1 MTNSM
6 KGTFD
11 MNINVALDGPSGAGK
26 STIAK
31 AVAKKLEYVYVDTGA
46 LYRTIAYYVVS
57 NGIDPKDEEP
67 VTACLDKISVKL
79 GYVGG
84 AQHVMLNGEDV
95 SDKIRT
101 PEISMGAS
109 AVSAIPKV
117 REFLFGLQQDIAK
130 HNNIIMDGR
139 DIGTV
144 VLPNAQVKIF
154 LTATAEERA
163 NRRFKELQ
171 EKGDPSTY
179 EQVLEDIKQR
189 DYNDTHRD
197 IAPLKK
203 ADDAVE
209 VDSTKMSLDEVINE
223 IVRII
228 KEKTSGTNSGSGEK
242 TSSRATRELMP
253 VRPIT
258 KKKKLFFL
266 KLFFYNLLRY
276 ITIFVYHCYYNI
288 KWEGKENVPKDGGN
302 IFASNHR
309 SYQDPVFTALGCPV
323 PISYMAKEEL
333 FHKNVFFTGL
343 IKLFGAFPVV
353 RGKGDMQV
361 IETSIDKLEMGR
373 NLEIFPEGTRS
384 KDGKVGKGKTGVA
397 LIAAVAQT
405 KVIPVGINFEGEKL
419 KFRSKVVVRYG
430 KPIIPSEIGV
440 TGTSAKDL
448 KVIKNE
454 IMKSITELV
463 H

>member
-1 MTNSM
+1 MVIM
-6 KGTFD
+6 K
-11 MNINVALDGPSGAGK
+11 INVALDGPSGAGK

-46 LYRTIAYYVVS
+46 LYRTIAYYVIS
-57 NGIDPKDEEP
+57 NGFDAKDENA
-67 VTACLDKISVKL
+67 VVSCLDKINVKL
-79 GYVGG
+79 KYISG

-117 REFLFGLQQDIAK
+117 REFLFDLQQDIAK

-209 VDSTKMSLDEVINE
+209 VDSTKMTLDEVIDA
-223 IVRII
+223 IVKII
-228 KEKTSGTNSGSGEK
+228 NDKTAGESGSGDDSGEK
-242 TSSRATRELMP
+242 KSIRATRELMP
-253 VRPIT
+253 VRPIS
-258 KKKKLFFL
+258 KKKRLSFVKI
-266 KLFFYNLLRY
+266 FFYNLLRY

-309 SYQDPVFTALGCPV
+309 SYQDPVFTALGARV

-361 IETSIDKLEMGR
+361 IDTSIEKLEKGR

-430 KPIIPSEIGV
+430 KPIIPAEIGV
-440 TGTSAKDL
+440 TGTTAKNL
-448 KVIKNE
+448 KIIKNE
-454 IMKSITELV
+454 IMKGITELV

>member
-1 MTNSM
+1 MNEM
-6 KGTFD
+6 K
-11 MNINVALDGPSGAGK
+11 INVALDGPSGAGK

-46 LYRTIAYYVVS
+46 LYRALAYHVISTGTDLKDEAAVVS
-57 NGIDPKDEEP
+57 S
-67 VTACLDKISVKL
+67 LDNINVELKYI
-79 GYVGG
+79 GG
-84 AQHVMLNGEDV
+84 AQHVMLEGEDV

-117 REFLFGLQQDIAK
+117 RELLLDLQKDIARK
-130 HNNIIMDGR
+130 NNIIMDGR

-144 VLPNAQVKIF
+144 VLPKAQVKIF

-209 VDSTKMSLDEVINE
+209 VDSTKMTLDEVIDE

-228 KEKTSGTNSGSGEK
+228 REKTGESSGNSSGEK
-242 TSSRATRELMP
+242 TSLRATRELMP
-253 VRPIT
+253 VRPIS
-258 KKKKLFFL
+258 KKKKLTFI

-276 ITIFVYHCYYNI
+276 ITIFVYKCYYNI

-309 SYQDPVFTALGCPV
+309 SYQDPVFTALGARV

-361 IETSIDKLEMGR
+361 IDTSIEKLEKGR

-405 KVIPVGINFEGEKL
+405 KVIPVGINFQGEKL
-419 KFRSKVVVRYG
+419 KFRSKVIVRYG

-448 KVIKNE
+448 KKIKNE

>member
-1 MTNSM
+1 MS
-6 KGTFD
+6 
-11 MNINVALDGPSGAGK
+11 INVALDGPSGAGK

-46 LYRTIAYYVVS
+46 LYRTIAYYVIS
-57 NGIDPKDEEP
+57 NGIDPKDEGAVVE
-67 VTACLDKISVKL
+67 CLGKIDVRL
-79 GYVGG
+79 EYVGG
-84 AQHVMLNGEDV
+84 AQHVMLGGEDV

-117 REFLFGLQQDIAK
+117 REFLFDLQKDIAK

-144 VLPNAQVKIF
+144 VLPDAQVKIF
-154 LTATAEERA
+154 LTASAQERA

-179 EQVLEDIKQR
+179 EQVLEDIRQR

-203 ADDAVE
+203 ADDAIE
-209 VDSTKMSLDEVINE
+209 VDSTKMSLDEVIDT
-223 IVRII
+223 IVKII
-228 KEKTSGTNSGSGEK
+228 KDKTGGNDGGEGR
-242 TSSRATRELMP
+242 TSTRSTRELMP

-258 KKKKLFFL
+258 KKKKLTFI

-309 SYQDPVFTALGCPV
+309 SYQDPVFTALGARV

-361 IETSIDKLEMGR
+361 IDTSIEKLEKGR

-419 KFRSKVVVRYG
+419 RFRSKVVVRYG

-440 TGTSAKDL
+440 TGTTAKDL
-448 KVIKNE
+448 KKIKNE
-454 IMKSITELV
+454 IMDSITELV

>member
-1 MTNSM
+1 M
-6 KGTFD
+6 K
-11 MNINVALDGPSGAGK
+11 INVALDGPSGAGK

-31 AVAKKLEYVYVDTGA
+31 AVAKKLGYVYVDTGA
-46 LYRTIAYYVVS
+46 LYRTIAYHVIS
-57 NGIDPKDEEP
+57 GGIDPKDEIEA
-67 VTACLDKISVKL
+67 VAALDQINISL
-79 GYVGG
+79 EYISG
-84 AQHVMLNGEDV
+84 AQHVILNGDDV

-117 REFLFGLQQDIAK
+117 REFLFDLQKDIAK
-130 HNNIIMDGR
+130 KNNVIMDGR

-154 LTATAEERA
+154 LTASAEERA

-189 DYNDTHRD
+189 DYNDTHRET
-197 IAPLKK
+197 APLRK

-209 VDSTKMSLDEVINE
+209 VDSTSMTLEQVIDE

-228 KEKTSGTNSGSGEK
+228 KEKTSGGSDEADGGEK
-242 TSSRATRELMP
+242 KASRAGRELMP

-258 KKKKLFFL
+258 KKKKLTFV

-309 SYQDPVFTALGCPV
+309 SYQDPVFTALGARV

-333 FHKNVFFTGL
+333 FHKNVFFTAL

-361 IETSIDKLEMGR
+361 IDTSIEKLEKGR

-405 KVIPVGINFEGEKL
+405 KVIPVGINFKGEKL
-419 KFRSKVVVRYG
+419 RFRSKVVVRYG
-430 KPIIPSEIGV
+430 KPIVPAEIGV

-448 KVIKNE
+448 KKIKNE
-454 IMKSITELV
+454 IMDRITELV

>member
-1 MTNSM
+1 MVIM
-6 KGTFD
+6 K
-11 MNINVALDGPSGAGK
+11 INVALDGPSGAGK

-46 LYRTIAYYVVS
+46 LYRTIAYYVIS
-57 NGIDPKDEEP
+57 SGFDAKDENA
-67 VTACLDKISVKL
+67 VVSCLGKINVKL
-79 GYVGG
+79 EYIGG

-209 VDSTKMSLDEVINE
+209 VDSTKMTLDEVIDA
-223 IVRII
+223 IVKII
-228 KEKTSGTNSGSGEK
+228 NDKTAGESGSGDDSGEK
-242 TSSRATRELMP
+242 KSIRATRELMP
-253 VRPIT
+253 VRPIS
-258 KKKKLFFL
+258 KKKRLSFVKI
-266 KLFFYNLLRY
+266 FFYNLLRY

-309 SYQDPVFTALGCPV
+309 SYQDPVFTALGARV

-361 IETSIDKLEMGR
+361 IDTSIEKLEKGR

-430 KPIIPSEIGV
+430 KPIIPAEIGV
-440 TGTSAKDL
+440 TGTTAKDL
-448 KVIKNE
+448 KIIKNE
-454 IMKSITELV
+454 IMKGITELV

>member
-1 MTNSM
+1 M
-6 KGTFD
+6 K
-11 MNINVALDGPSGAGK
+11 INVALDGPSGAGK

-46 LYRTIAYYVVS
+46 LYRTIAYYVIS
-57 NGIDPKDEEP
+57 NGFDAKDENA
-67 VTACLDKISVKL
+67 VVSCLDKINVKL
-79 GYVGG
+79 KYISG

-117 REFLFGLQQDIAK
+117 REFLFDLQQDIAK

-209 VDSTKMSLDEVINE
+209 VDSTKMTLDEVIDA
-223 IVRII
+223 IVKII
-228 KEKTSGTNSGSGEK
+228 NDKTAGESGSGDDSGEK
-242 TSSRATRELMP
+242 KSIRATRELMP
-253 VRPIT
+253 VRPIS
-258 KKKKLFFL
+258 KKKRLSFVKI
-266 KLFFYNLLRY
+266 FFYNLLRY

-309 SYQDPVFTALGCPV
+309 SYQDPVFTALGARV

-361 IETSIDKLEMGR
+361 IDTSIEKLEKGR

-430 KPIIPSEIGV
+430 KPIIPAEIGV
-440 TGTSAKDL
+440 TGTTAKDL
-448 KVIKNE
+448 KIIKNE
-454 IMKSITELV
+454 IMKGITELV

>member
-1 MTNSM
+1 M
-6 KGTFD
+6 K
-11 MNINVALDGPSGAGK
+11 INVALDGPSGAGK

-46 LYRTIAYYVVS
+46 LYRTIAYYVIS
-57 NGIDPKDEEP
+57 NGVDTKDEGA
-67 VTACLDKISVKL
+67 VAACLDKIGVSL
-79 GYVGG
+79 EYIGG

-109 AVSAIPKV
+109 AVSAMPKV

-130 HNNIIMDGR
+130 KNNIIMDGR

-189 DYNDTHRD
+189 DYNDMHRD

-209 VDSTKMSLDEVINE
+209 VDSTKMTLDEVIDE

-228 KEKTSGTNSGSGEK
+228 KEKTAGGESGKGEGK
-242 TSSRATRELMP
+242 SETRATRELMP
-253 VRPIT
+253 VRPI
-258 KKKKLFFL
+258 KKKSPTII

-309 SYQDPVFTALGCPV
+309 SYQDPVFTALACRV

-361 IETSIDKLEMGR
+361 IDTSIEKLEKGR

-405 KVIPVGINFEGEKL
+405 KVIPVGINFQGEKL

-440 TGTSAKDL
+440 TGANAKDL
-448 KVIKNE
+448 KKIKTE

>member
-1 MTNSM
+1 M
-6 KGTFD
+6 K
-11 MNINVALDGPSGAGK
+11 INVALDGPSGAGK

-46 LYRTIAYYVVS
+46 LYRTIAYYVIS
-57 NGIDPKDEEP
+57 NGVDTKDESA
-67 VTACLDKISVKL
+67 VTGCLDKISISL
-79 GYVGG
+79 EYIGG
-84 AQHVMLNGEDV
+84 AQHVVLNGEDV

-109 AVSAIPKV
+109 AVSAMPKV

-130 HNNIIMDGR
+130 KNNIIMDGR

-189 DYNDTHRD
+189 DYNDMHRD

-203 ADDAVE
+203 ADDAIE
-209 VDSTKMSLDEVINE
+209 VDSTRMTLDEVIDE

-228 KEKTSGTNSGSGEK
+228 KEKTAGGDSGKGEGK
-242 TSSRATRELMP
+242 SETRATRELMP
-253 VRPIT
+253 VRPI
-258 KKKKLFFL
+258 KKKSPTII

-276 ITIFVYHCYYNI
+276 LTLFAYHCYYNI

-309 SYQDPVFTALGCPV
+309 SYQDPVFTALACRV

-361 IETSIDKLEMGR
+361 IDTSIEKLEKGR

-405 KVIPVGINFEGEKL
+405 KVIPVGINFQGEKL

-440 TGTSAKDL
+440 TGTNAKDL
-448 KVIKNE
+448 KKIKTE

>member
-1 MTNSM
+1 MVIM
-6 KGTFD
+6 K
-11 MNINVALDGPSGAGK
+11 INVALDGPSGAGK

-31 AVAKKLEYVYVDTGA
+31 AVAKRLEYVYVDTGA
-46 LYRTIAYYVVS
+46 LYRTIAYYVIS
-57 NGIDPKDEEP
+57 NGFDAKDENA
-67 VTACLDKISVKL
+67 VVSCLDKINVKL
-79 GYVGG
+79 EYISG

-117 REFLFGLQQDIAK
+117 REFLFDLQQDIAK

-209 VDSTKMSLDEVINE
+209 VDSTKMTLDEVIDA
-223 IVRII
+223 IVKII
-228 KEKTSGTNSGSGEK
+228 NDKTAGESGSGDDSGEK
-242 TSSRATRELMP
+242 KSIRATRELMP
-253 VRPIT
+253 VRPIS
-258 KKKKLFFL
+258 KKKRLSFVKI
-266 KLFFYNLLRY
+266 FFYNLLRY

-309 SYQDPVFTALGCPV
+309 SYQDPVFTALGARV

-361 IETSIDKLEMGR
+361 IDTSIEKLEKGR

-430 KPIIPSEIGV
+430 KPIIPAEIGV
-440 TGTSAKDL
+440 TGTTAKDL
-448 KVIKNE
+448 KIIKNE
-454 IMKSITELV
+454 IMKGITELV

>member
-1 MTNSM
+1 MLM
-6 KGTFD
+6 K
-11 MNINVALDGPSGAGK
+11 INVALDGPSGAGK

-31 AVAKKLEYVYVDTGA
+31 AVAKELEYVYVDTGA
-46 LYRTIAYYVVS
+46 LYRTVAYYVIS
-57 NGIDPKDEEP
+57 K
-67 VTACLDKISVKL
+67 SVKPDDENAVADCL
-79 GYVGG
+79 GDIDVKLAYVDG

-109 AVSAIPKV
+109 AVSAIPRV
-117 REFLFGLQQDIAK
+117 REFLFDLQKDIAK

-144 VLPNAQVKIF
+144 VLPDAQVKIF

-179 EQVLEDIKQR
+179 EKVLEDIKQR
-189 DYNDTHRD
+189 DYNDTHRET
-197 IAPLKK
+197 APLKK

-209 VDSTKMSLDEVINE
+209 VDSTHMTLEEVIKE

-228 KEKTSGTNSGSGEK
+228 KEKTAGGTQGGGSGK
-242 TSSRATRELMP
+242 ASRELMP
-253 VRPIT
+253 VRPIS
-258 KKKKLFFL
+258 KKKKLTFI
-266 KLFFYNLLRY
+266 KLFIYNLLRY

-309 SYQDPVFTALGCPV
+309 SYQDPVFTALGARV

-333 FHKNVFFTGL
+333 FHKNIFFTGL

-361 IETSIDKLEMGR
+361 IDTSIEKLEKGR

-430 KPIIPSEIGV
+430 KPIVPSEIGV
-440 TGTSAKDL
+440 TGTTAKDL
-448 KVIKNE
+448 KIMKNE

>member
-1 MTNSM
+1 M
-6 KGTFD
+6 K
-11 MNINVALDGPSGAGK
+11 INVALDGPSGAGK

-46 LYRTIAYYVVS
+46 LYRTIAYYVIS
-57 NGIDPKDEEP
+57 NGVDKKDEGA
-67 VTACLDKISVKL
+67 VAACLDKINVSL
-79 GYVGG
+79 EYIGG

-130 HNNIIMDGR
+130 KNNIIMDGR

-209 VDSTKMSLDEVINE
+209 VDSTKLTLDEVIDE

-228 KEKTSGTNSGSGEK
+228 KEKTAGGDSGKGEGK
-242 TSSRATRELMP
+242 SETRATRELMP
-253 VRPIT
+253 VRPI
-258 KKKKLFFL
+258 KKKSPTII

-276 ITIFVYHCYYNI
+276 LTLFAYHCYYNI

-309 SYQDPVFTALGCPV
+309 SYQDPVFTALACRV

-361 IETSIDKLEMGR
+361 IDTSIEKLEKGR

-405 KVIPVGINFEGEKL
+405 KVIPVGINFQGEKL

-440 TGTSAKDL
+440 TGTNAKDL
-448 KVIKNE
+448 KKIKTE

>member
-1 MTNSM
+1 MS
-6 KGTFD
+6 
-11 MNINVALDGPSGAGK
+11 INVALDGPSGAGK

-46 LYRTIAYYVVS
+46 LYRTIAYCVIS
-57 NGIDPKDEEP
+57 NGIDPKDEGAVVE
-67 VTACLDKISVKL
+67 CLGKIDVRL
-79 GYVGG
+79 EYVGG
-84 AQHVMLNGEDV
+84 AQHVMLGGEDV

-109 AVSAIPKV
+109 TVSAIPKV
-117 REFLFGLQQDIAK
+117 REFLFDLQKDIAK

-144 VLPNAQVKIF
+144 VLPDAQVKIF
-154 LTATAEERA
+154 LTASAQERA

-179 EQVLEDIKQR
+179 EQVLEDIRQR

-203 ADDAVE
+203 ADDAIE
-209 VDSTKMSLDEVINE
+209 VDSTKMSLDEVIDT
-223 IVRII
+223 IVKII
-228 KEKTSGTNSGSGEK
+228 KDKTGGNDGGEGR
-242 TSSRATRELMP
+242 TSTRSTRELMP

-258 KKKKLFFL
+258 KKKKLTFI

-309 SYQDPVFTALGCPV
+309 SYQDPVFTALGARV

-361 IETSIDKLEMGR
+361 IDTSIEKLEKGR

-419 KFRSKVVVRYG
+419 RFRSKVVVRYG

-440 TGTSAKDL
+440 TGTTAKDL
-448 KVIKNE
+448 KKIKNE
-454 IMKSITELV
+454 IMDSITELV

>member
-1 MTNSM
+1 
-6 KGTFD
+6 

-46 LYRTIAYYVVS
+46 LYRTIAYHVIS
-57 NGIDPKDEEP
+57 EGIDPKDEIK
-67 VTACLDKISVKL
+67 VTGALGEINIRLEYIS
-79 GYVGG
+79 G
-84 AQHVMLNGEDV
+84 AQHVLLNGNDV

-117 REFLFGLQQDIAK
+117 RDFLFDLQRDIAK
-130 HNNIIMDGR
+130 KNNVIMDGR

-154 LTATAEERA
+154 LTASAEERA

-171 EKGDPSTY
+171 EKGDSSTY

-189 DYNDTHRD
+189 DYNDTHRET
-197 IAPLKK
+197 APLKK

-209 VDSTKMSLDEVINE
+209 VDSTSMSLEQVIDK
-223 IVRII
+223 IVSII
-228 KEKTSGTNSGSGEK
+228 KEKTLGGNDETDSGEK
-242 TSSRATRELMP
+242 KTSHASRELMP
-253 VRPIT
+253 PRPIS
-258 KKKKLFFL
+258 KKKHLNFFHV
-266 KLFFYNLLRY
+266 FFYNFLRY
-276 ITIFVYHCYYNI
+276 IVVFFYHCFYNI
-288 KWEGKENVPKDGGN
+288 KWEGKQNVPKDGGN

-309 SYQDPVFTALGCPV
+309 SYQDPVFTALGARI

-333 FHKNVFFTGL
+333 FHKNIFFTAL
-343 IKLFGAFPVV
+343 IKIFGAFPVE
-353 RGKGDMQV
+353 RGKGDMTV
-361 IETSIDKLEMGR
+361 IDTSIEKLENGR

-397 LIAAVAQT
+397 LVAAVAQT
-405 KVIPVGINFEGEKL
+405 KVVPVGINFKGEKL
-419 KFRSKVVVRYG
+419 KFRSKVVIRYG

-440 TGTSAKDL
+440 TGTTAKDL
-448 KVIKNE
+448 KIIKNE
-454 IMKSITELV
+454 IMKRITELV

>member
-1 MTNSM
+1 MVIM
-6 KGTFD
+6 K
-11 MNINVALDGPSGAGK
+11 INVALDGPSGAGK

-46 LYRTIAYYVVS
+46 LYRTIAYYVIS
-57 NGIDPKDEEP
+57 NGFDAKDENA
-67 VTACLDKISVKL
+67 VVSCLDKINVKL
-79 GYVGG
+79 EYIGG

-117 REFLFGLQQDIAK
+117 REFLFDLQQDIAK

-209 VDSTKMSLDEVINE
+209 VDSTKMTLDEVIDA
-223 IVRII
+223 IVKII
-228 KEKTSGTNSGSGEK
+228 NDKTAGESGSNYSGEK
-242 TSSRATRELMP
+242 KSIRATRELMP
-253 VRPIT
+253 VRPIS
-258 KKKKLFFL
+258 KKKRLSFVKIL
-266 KLFFYNLLRY
+266 FYNLLRY

-309 SYQDPVFTALGCPV
+309 SYQDPVFTALGARV

-361 IETSIDKLEMGR
+361 IDTSIEKLEKGR

-430 KPIIPSEIGV
+430 KPIIPAEIGA
-440 TGTSAKDL
+440 TGTTAKDL
-448 KVIKNE
+448 KIIKNE
-454 IMKSITELV
+454 IMKGITELV

>member
-1 MTNSM
+1 MVIM
-6 KGTFD
+6 K
-11 MNINVALDGPSGAGK
+11 INVALDGPSGAGK

-46 LYRTIAYYVVS
+46 LYRTIAYYVIS
-57 NGIDPKDEEP
+57 NGFDAKDENA
-67 VTACLDKISVKL
+67 VVSCLDKINVKL
-79 GYVGG
+79 KYISG

-117 REFLFGLQQDIAK
+117 REFLFDLQQDIAK

-154 LTATAEERA
+154 LTATAKERA

-209 VDSTKMSLDEVINE
+209 VDSTKMTLDEVIDA
-223 IVRII
+223 IVKII
-228 KEKTSGTNSGSGEK
+228 NDKTAGESGSGDDSGEK
-242 TSSRATRELMP
+242 KSIRATRELMP
-253 VRPIT
+253 VRPIS
-258 KKKKLFFL
+258 KKKRLSFVKV
-266 KLFFYNLLRY
+266 FFYNLLRY

-309 SYQDPVFTALGCPV
+309 SYQDPVFTALGARV

-361 IETSIDKLEMGR
+361 IDTSIEKLEKGR

-430 KPIIPSEIGV
+430 KPIIPAEIGV
-440 TGTSAKDL
+440 TGTTAKDL
-448 KVIKNE
+448 KIIKNE
-454 IMKSITELV
+454 IMKGITELV